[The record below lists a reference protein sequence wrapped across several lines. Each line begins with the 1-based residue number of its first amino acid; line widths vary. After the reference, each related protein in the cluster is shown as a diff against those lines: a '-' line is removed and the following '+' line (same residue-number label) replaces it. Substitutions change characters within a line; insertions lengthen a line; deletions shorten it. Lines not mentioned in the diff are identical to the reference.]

1 MDMSITAAIIISY
14 KSGYW
19 KWIHAKTRIESQVI
33 KIHTDGSLP
42 VVHVKR
48 KISSHSDLNE
58 LIKFEDF
65 LEKSTVIRIYPSNS
79 FLMQIYANTKIDFQ
93 KHRGCSKNPVCEL
106 PTENQMNGCSCIH
119 NLCELKISKRRWTV
133 LWSLQGQ
140 NKIKMQMFVAVMHK
154 IG

>member
-19 KWIHAKTRIESQVI
+19 KWIHAKTRIESQVG
-33 KIHTDGSLP
+33 KIHTDVSLP
-42 VVHVKR
+42 VVHPCKT
-48 KISSHSDLNE
+48 KNIFPLWFKWIN
-58 LIKFEDF
+58 IFEDL

-93 KHRGCSKNPVCEL
+93 KHRGCSMNPICEL
-106 PTENQMNGCSCIH
+106 PTENQMNECSCIH

-133 LWSLQGQ
+133 FWS
-140 NKIKMQMFVAVMHK
+140 IKRCKDVRIPVRILTGTK
-154 IG
+154 